1 MKQIHVYELTEEEI
15 KSIDKIMREER
26 KIGFELL
33 EIDHIGA
40 DYSDLKPV
48 RCYMVK
54 FIMKRKA
61 EKENVKK

>member
-1 MKQIHVYELTEEEI
+1 MKQIHVYELKEEEI

-40 DYSDLKPV
+40 DYTHVSPIQS
-48 RCYMVK
+48 YMVK
-54 FIMKRKA
+54 FIMKTKA